1 MEIKYIE
8 IVMIDNDTVVVRVSM
23 IVMIGLSLSI
33 IVVVYRHDLQQELP
47 ESIIVLVINNSY

>member
-33 IVVVYRHDLQQELP
+33 IVVVYRHDLNQ
-47 ESIIVLVINNSY
+47 